1 MISSPT
7 LVAPKRA
14 RGRPRKT
21 AQDRDD
27 GNRRQALIA
36 AAAQLF
42 HRKGYDATS
51 TREIAALVGMQPGSP
66 FYHFGNKQDLLLAV
80 MVEGMRQASERQRAA
95 CERLSGQE
103 SARERL
109 RVLVRNQFDVLLGPD
124 SDFIPVMLYE
134 WRSLSAEQRQTI
146 TQIKDGYEAV
156 WTPVLQA
163 LHGSGQLQAPVGL
176 ARLMI
181 FGALN
186 WAVQWYQA
194 PTAANPQHKANAW
207 PNHTVADAHAHAPAH
222 APPASA
228 KKLDPLQQIQA
239 TTPTPTPAP
248 TPTAIQTRASL
259 DDLTEAALALFLR
272 DPA

>member
-1 MISSPT
+1 MSE
-7 LVAPKRA
+7 LAEPKRA

-21 AQDRDD
+21 EDERGD
-27 GNRRQALIA
+27 GNRRQALIS

-80 MVEGMRQASERQRAA
+80 MVEGMKQASQRQAAA
-95 CERLSGQE
+95 CADLPDDQPP
-103 SARERL
+103 REQL
-109 RVLVRNQFDVLLGPD
+109 RVLIRNQFDVLLGPD

-134 WRSLSAEQRQTI
+134 WRSLNVGQRQTI
-146 TQIKDGYEAV
+146 TQIKDDYEAA

-163 LHGSGQLQAPVGL
+163 LHASGQLQAPVQL

-186 WAVQWYQA
+186 WAVQWDQA
-194 PTAANPQHKANAW
+194 PTQI
-207 PNHTVADAHAHAPAH
+207 
-222 APPASA
+222 SA
-228 KKLDPLQQIQA
+228 KRASKAAPQ
-239 TTPTPTPAP
+239 TPRNSPP
-248 TPTAIQTRASL
+248 RASL
-259 DDLTEAALALFLR
+259 DDLTDAALALFLR
-272 DPA
+272 DPT

>member
-1 MISSPT
+1 MAE
-7 LVAPKRA
+7 LAEPKRT

-21 AQDRDD
+21 EDERDD
-27 GNRRQALIA
+27 GNRRQALIS

-51 TREIAALVGMQPGSP
+51 TREIAAQVGMQPGSP

-80 MVEGMRQASERQRAA
+80 MVEGMKQASQRQTAA
-95 CERLSGQE
+95 CAGLAHHLPPRAQ
-103 SARERL
+103 L
-109 RVLVRNQFDVLLGPD
+109 RALIRNQFDVLLGPD

-163 LHGSGQLQAPVGL
+163 LHDSGQLQAPVGL

-186 WAVQWYQA
+186 WAVQWYQPTGQNLTTTGAKHSVKRSSQTTAKATEPMA
-194 PTAANPQHKANAW
+194 P
-207 PNHTVADAHAHAPAH
+207 
-222 APPASA
+222 
-228 KKLDPLQQIQA
+228 
-239 TTPTPTPAP
+239 
-248 TPTAIQTRASL
+248 RASL

>member
-1 MISSPT
+1 MSELAEPN
-7 LVAPKRA
+7 RA

-21 AQDRDD
+21 EGERDD

-80 MVEGMRQASERQRAA
+80 MVEGMKQASQRQTAA
-95 CERLSGQE
+95 CASLADELTP
-103 SARERL
+103 REQL
-109 RVLVRNQFDVLLGPD
+109 RALIRNQFDVLLGPD

-163 LHGSGQLQAPVGL
+163 LHDSRQLQAPVGL

-186 WAVQWYQA
+186 WAVQWYQ
-194 PTAANPQHKANAW
+194 PPTQTAAKRLAKVAPQSTAKS
-207 PNHTVADAHAHAPAH
+207 PA
-222 APPASA
+222 
-228 KKLDPLQQIQA
+228 
-239 TTPTPTPAP
+239 
-248 TPTAIQTRASL
+248 RASL

>member
-1 MISSPT
+1 MSE
-7 LVAPKRA
+7 LAEPKRA

-21 AQDRDD
+21 EGERDD

-80 MVEGMRQASERQRAA
+80 MVEGMKQASQRQEAARAGLPDDLPPRA
-95 CERLSGQE
+95 Q
-103 SARERL
+103 L
-109 RVLVRNQFDVLLGPD
+109 RALIRNQFDVLLGPD

-134 WRSLSAEQRQTI
+134 WRSLNGEQRQTI
-146 TQIKDGYEAV
+146 TQIKDDYEAA

-163 LHGSGQLQAPVGL
+163 LHASGQLQAPVQL

-186 WAVQWYQA
+186 WAVQWYQ
-194 PTAANPQHKANAW
+194 PPTQTAAKRVAKVAPQSTAKS
-207 PNHTVADAHAHAPAH
+207 PA
-222 APPASA
+222 
-228 KKLDPLQQIQA
+228 
-239 TTPTPTPAP
+239 
-248 TPTAIQTRASL
+248 RASL

>member
-1 MISSPT
+1 MSE
-7 LVAPKRA
+7 LAEPKRA
-14 RGRPRKT
+14 RGRPKKT
-21 AQDRDD
+21 EGERDD
-27 GNRRQALIA
+27 GNRRQALIS

-42 HRKGYDATS
+42 KRQGYDATS
-51 TREIAALVGMQPGSP
+51 TREIAAQVGMQSGSP

-95 CERLSGQE
+95 CARLSGQE

-109 RVLVRNQFDVLLGPD
+109 RLLIRNQFDVLLGPD

-146 TQIKDGYEAV
+146 TQIKDEYEAV

-163 LHGSGQLQAPVGL
+163 LHDSKQLQAPVGL

-186 WAVQWYQA
+186 WAVQWYQPTGQNLTPTGA
-194 PTAANPQHKANAW
+194 KHSVKRSSQTAAK
-207 PNHTVADAHAHAPAH
+207 APAPS
-222 APPASA
+222 AP
-228 KKLDPLQQIQA
+228 
-239 TTPTPTPAP
+239 
-248 TPTAIQTRASL
+248 RASL

>member
-1 MISSPT
+1 MSE
-7 LVAPKRA
+7 LAEPKRA

-21 AQDRDD
+21 EDERDD

-80 MVEGMRQASERQRAA
+80 MVEGMKQAIARQSIA
-95 CERLSGQE
+95 CARLSDKE

-109 RVLVRNQFDVLLGPD
+109 RVLIRNQFDVLLGPN

-134 WRSLSAEQRQTI
+134 WRSLSSEQRQTI
-146 TQIKDGYEAV
+146 TKLKDAYEAA
-156 WTPVLQA
+156 WIPVLQA
-163 LHGSGQLQAPVGL
+163 LHDAGQLQAPVGL

-194 PTAANPQHKANAW
+194 PNPRSRSQS
-207 PNHTVADAHAHAPAH
+207 P
-222 APPASA
+222 S
-228 KKLDPLQQIQA
+228 
-239 TTPTPTPAP
+239 
-248 TPTAIQTRASL
+248 RASL
-259 DDLTEAALALFLR
+259 DELTEAAVSLFLANPSAQTER
-272 DPA
+272 SKGR

>member
-1 MISSPT
+1 MT
-7 LVAPKRA
+7 ELAEPKRT

-21 AQDRDD
+21 EDERDD
-27 GNRRQALIA
+27 GNRRQALIS

-42 HRKGYDATS
+42 HRKGYDAAS

-80 MVEGMRQASERQRAA
+80 MVEGMKQASQRQEAA
-95 CERLSGQE
+95 YADLPDDLPP
-103 SARERL
+103 REQL
-109 RVLVRNQFDVLLGPD
+109 RVLIRNQFDVLLGPD

-134 WRSLSAEQRQTI
+134 WRSLNAEQRQTI
-146 TQIKDGYEAV
+146 TQIKDDYEAA

-163 LHGSGQLQAPVGL
+163 LHASGQLQAPVQL

-194 PTAANPQHKANAW
+194 PIQT
-207 PNHTVADAHAHAPAH
+207 PAKR
-222 APPASA
+222 SA
-228 KKLDPLQQIQA
+228 KAATQ
-239 TTPTPTPAP
+239 TTPQSLP
-248 TPTAIQTRASL
+248 RASL
-259 DDLTEAALALFLR
+259 DDLTDAALALFLR
-272 DPA
+272 DPT

>member
-7 LVAPKRA
+7 LAEPKRA

-21 AQDRDD
+21 EGERDD
-27 GNRRQALIA
+27 GNRRQALIS

-80 MVEGMRQASERQRAA
+80 MVEGMKQASQRQEAARAG
-95 CERLSGQE
+95 LSDDLPP
-103 SARERL
+103 REQL
-109 RVLVRNQFDVLLGPD
+109 RALIRNQFDVLLGPD

-134 WRSLSAEQRQTI
+134 WRSLSTEQRQTI
-146 TQIKDGYEAV
+146 TQIKDDYEAA

-163 LHGSGQLQAPVGL
+163 LHTSGQLQAPVQL

-186 WAVQWYQA
+186 WAVQWYQS
-194 PTAANPQHKANAW
+194 PTQTPVKR
-207 PNHTVADAHAHAPAH
+207 
-222 APPASA
+222 SA
-228 KKLDPLQQIQA
+228 KAATQ
-239 TTPTPTPAP
+239 TTPKSPA
-248 TPTAIQTRASL
+248 RASL
-259 DDLTEAALALFLR
+259 DDLTDAALALFLR
-272 DPA
+272 DPT

>member
-1 MISSPT
+1 MIRSST

-21 AQDRDD
+21 EGERDD

-51 TREIAALVGMQPGSP
+51 TREIAAQVGMQPGSP

-80 MVEGMRQASERQRAA
+80 MVEGMKQAAERQNAA
-95 CERLSGQE
+95 FATLNAQQTERD
-103 SARERL
+103 RL
-109 RVLVRNQFDVLLGPD
+109 RVLIRNQFDVLLGPD

-134 WRSLSAEQRQTI
+134 WRSLNEGQRQTI
-146 TQIKDGYEAV
+146 TQIKDDYGAV
-156 WTPVLQA
+156 WNPVLQA
-163 LHGSGQLQAPVGL
+163 LHEQGQLQAPVGL

-186 WAVQWYQA
+186 WSVQWYQ
-194 PTAANPQHKANAW
+194 
-207 PNHTVADAHAHAPAH
+207 
-222 APPASA
+222 PPSG
-228 KKLDPLQQIQA
+228 K
-239 TTPTPTPAP
+239 TTGPKSH
-248 TPTAIQTRASL
+248 RASL
-259 DDLTEAALALFLR
+259 DDLTEAAMALFLR

>member
-1 MISSPT
+1 MSE
-7 LVAPKRA
+7 LAEPKRT

-21 AQDRDD
+21 EGERDD

-95 CERLSGQE
+95 CARLSGQE

-109 RVLVRNQFDVLLGPD
+109 RVLIRNQFDVLLGPD

-163 LHGSGQLQAPVGL
+163 LHDSGQLQAPVGL

-186 WAVQWYQA
+186 WAVQWYQPA
-194 PTAANPQHKANAW
+194 SQNLSPTGAKHSVKRSNQTAAKATG
-207 PNHTVADAHAHAPAH
+207 PSAP
-222 APPASA
+222 
-228 KKLDPLQQIQA
+228 
-239 TTPTPTPAP
+239 
-248 TPTAIQTRASL
+248 RASL

>member
-1 MISSPT
+1 MSE
-7 LVAPKRA
+7 LAEPKRA

-21 AQDRDD
+21 EHERDD
-27 GNRRQALIA
+27 GNRRQALIS

-80 MVEGMRQASERQRAA
+80 MVEGMKQASERQSSACAA
-95 CERLSGQE
+95 QAKGL
-103 SARERL
+103 SAREQL
-109 RVLVRNQFDVLLGPD
+109 RTLIRNQFDVLLGPD

-134 WRSLSAEQRQTI
+134 WRSLSADQRHTI

-163 LHGSGQLQAPVGL
+163 LHASGQLQAPVQL

-186 WAVQWYQA
+186 WAVQWYQ
-194 PTAANPQHKANAW
+194 
-207 PNHTVADAHAHAPAH
+207 
-222 APPASA
+222 PPATTTVQST
-228 KKLDPLQQIQA
+228 PLIAQKSL
-239 TTPTPTPAP
+239 
-248 TPTAIQTRASL
+248 TRASL

-272 DPA
+272 DPT

>member
-1 MISSPT
+1 MAE
-7 LVAPKRA
+7 LAEPKRA

-21 AQDRDD
+21 EDERDD
-27 GNRRQALIA
+27 GNRRQALIS

-42 HRKGYDATS
+42 HRQGYDATS
-51 TREIAALVGMQPGSP
+51 TREIAALVGMQPGSL

-80 MVEGMRQASERQRAA
+80 MVEGMKQAIERQHAA
-95 CERLSGQE
+95 CARLNGE
-103 SARERL
+103 ASAREHL
-109 RVLVRNQFDVLLGPD
+109 RVLIRNQFDVLLGPD

-146 TQIKDGYEAV
+146 TQIKDGYEAI

-163 LHGSGQLQAPVGL
+163 LHASGQLQAPVQL

-194 PTAANPQHKANAW
+194 PIAANPQHKASAE
-207 PNHTVADAHAHAPAH
+207 PSQSHARTTP
-222 APPASA
+222 A
-228 KKLDPLQQIQA
+228 KKSNPHPHPPLPG
-239 TTPTPTPAP
+239 TTPKPSPPRA
-248 TPTAIQTRASL
+248 RASL
-259 DDLTEAALALFLR
+259 DDLTEAALALFLKA
-272 DPA
+272 PA

>member
-1 MISSPT
+1 MSE
-7 LVAPKRA
+7 LAEPKRT

-21 AQDRDD
+21 EDKRDD
-27 GNRRQALIA
+27 GNRRQALIS

-80 MVEGMRQASERQRAA
+80 MVEGMKQASQRQETARAGLA
-95 CERLSGQE
+95 DDLPPHEQ
-103 SARERL
+103 L
-109 RVLVRNQFDVLLGPD
+109 RALIRNQFDVLLGPD

-146 TQIKDGYEAV
+146 TQIKDDYEAA

-163 LHGSGQLQAPVGL
+163 LHANGQLQAPVQL

-186 WAVQWYQA
+186 WSVQWYQA
-194 PTAANPQHKANAW
+194 PTQ
-207 PNHTVADAHAHAPAH
+207 T
-222 APPASA
+222 SA
-228 KKLDPLQQIQA
+228 KRASKAALQ
-239 TTPTPTPAP
+239 TPRNSPP
-248 TPTAIQTRASL
+248 RASL
-259 DDLTEAALALFLR
+259 DNLTDAALALFLR
-272 DPA
+272 EPT

>member
-1 MISSPT
+1 MNE
-7 LVAPKRA
+7 LAEPKRT

-21 AQDRDD
+21 EGERDD

-95 CERLSGQE
+95 CARLSGQE

-109 RVLVRNQFDVLLGPD
+109 RMLVRNQFDVLLGPD

-146 TQIKDGYEAV
+146 TQIKDDYEAV

-163 LHGSGQLQAPVGL
+163 LHDSGQLQAPVGL

-194 PTAANPQHKANAW
+194 PVEKTVKRSSKAATQTTSKSPQR
-207 PNHTVADAHAHAPAH
+207 
-222 APPASA
+222 
-228 KKLDPLQQIQA
+228 A
-239 TTPTPTPAP
+239 T
-248 TPTAIQTRASL
+248 L

>member
-1 MISSPT
+1 MVE
-7 LVAPKRA
+7 LAEPKRA

-21 AQDRDD
+21 EDERDD
-27 GNRRQALIA
+27 GNRRQALIS

-80 MVEGMRQASERQRAA
+80 MVEGMKQASQRQTAA
-95 CERLSGQE
+95 CAGLADELTP
-103 SARERL
+103 REQL
-109 RVLVRNQFDVLLGPD
+109 RALIRNQFDVLLGPD

-134 WRSLSAEQRQTI
+134 WRSLNDEQRQTI
-146 TQIKDGYEAV
+146 TQIKDDYEAV

-163 LHGSGQLQAPVGL
+163 LHGNGQLQAPVGL

-186 WAVQWYQA
+186 WAVQWYQ
-194 PTAANPQHKANAW
+194 PHDPKFNTTAANRASKAAPQ
-207 PNHTVADAHAHAPAH
+207 
-222 APPASA
+222 
-228 KKLDPLQQIQA
+228 
-239 TTPTPTPAP
+239 
-248 TPTAIQTRASL
+248 TARNSLPRASL

-272 DPA
+272 APA

>member
-1 MISSPT
+1 MAE
-7 LVAPKRA
+7 LAEPKRA

-21 AQDRDD
+21 EDERDD
-27 GNRRQALIA
+27 GNRRQALIS

-80 MVEGMRQASERQRAA
+80 MVEGMKQASQRQTAA
-95 CERLSGQE
+95 CAGLADELTP
-103 SARERL
+103 REQL
-109 RVLVRNQFDVLLGPD
+109 RALIRNQFDVLLGPD

-134 WRSLSAEQRQTI
+134 WRSLNAEQRQII
-146 TQIKDGYEAV
+146 TQIKDDYESA

-163 LHGSGQLQAPVGL
+163 LHASGQLQAPVAL

-186 WAVQWYQA
+186 WAVQWYQ
-194 PTAANPQHKANAW
+194 PPDPKSSTTAAKRTFKAAPQTTRNS
-207 PNHTVADAHAHAPAH
+207 PA
-222 APPASA
+222 
-228 KKLDPLQQIQA
+228 
-239 TTPTPTPAP
+239 
-248 TPTAIQTRASL
+248 RASL
-259 DDLTEAALALFLR
+259 DDLTAAALALFLK

>member
-1 MISSPT
+1 MSE
-7 LVAPKRA
+7 LAEPKRT

-21 AQDRDD
+21 EDKRDD
-27 GNRRQALIA
+27 GNRRQALIS

-80 MVEGMRQASERQRAA
+80 MVEGMKQASQRQETARAGLA
-95 CERLSGQE
+95 DDLP
-103 SARERL
+103 AREQL
-109 RVLVRNQFDVLLGPD
+109 RALIRNQFDVLLGPD

-146 TQIKDGYEAV
+146 TQIKDDYEAA

-163 LHGSGQLQAPVGL
+163 LHASGQLQAPVQL

-194 PTAANPQHKANAW
+194 PTPQANSTAVKRSAK
-207 PNHTVADAHAHAPAH
+207 T
-222 APPASA
+222 APPTT
-228 KKLDPLQQIQA
+228 QIS
-239 TTPTPTPAP
+239 T
-248 TPTAIQTRASL
+248 TRASL
-259 DDLTEAALALFLR
+259 DELTDAALALFLR
-272 DPA
+272 DPK